1 MVLEI
6 LLVYKITLSKA
17 ALCVGGAQILNP
29 DSQFKVTT
37 LMREEGKALKLEL
50 YGFETRSEFKCFKA
64 ELLLVESLPLTAI

>member
-1 MVLEI
+1 MP
-6 LLVYKITLSKA
+6 A
-17 ALCVGGAQILNP
+17 
-29 DSQFKVTT
+29 